1 MAKRRILKKDIS
13 YVAGDLFAEA
23 LVCKMFIPGVQQE
36 KAEALMSRILDMQ
49 DDFIRRAQRPDGKD
63 NKKLVKEYYRRLA
76 ADFQTEIDAIG
87 AEIEALSKGEE
98 A

>member
-1 MAKRRILKKDIS
+1 M
-13 YVAGDLFAEA
+13 FAEA

-36 KAEALMSRILDMQ
+36 KAEALMARILDMQ

-63 NKKLVKEYYRRLA
+63 NKKLVKEYYRRLV
-76 ADFQTEIDAIG
+76 ADLQAEVDAIG